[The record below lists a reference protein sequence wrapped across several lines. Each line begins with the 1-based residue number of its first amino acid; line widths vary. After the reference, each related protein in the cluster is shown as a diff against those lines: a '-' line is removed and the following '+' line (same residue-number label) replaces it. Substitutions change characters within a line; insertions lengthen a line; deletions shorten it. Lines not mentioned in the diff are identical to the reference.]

1 MMKSFLGSANGK
13 PLIEQFN
20 ISKHVLIDR
29 LIKTNEYS
37 ATMKYLFPINRYS
50 TLSTL
55 HTMTATKATLPSKD
69 LFTTTKYLLKRSY
82 DLHNAGNDKSY
93 EDPWM
98 KLSGGSAGSYDN
110 AQRGGGEFDPFRSM
124 ILKIIAQT
132 PFLILKALAE
142 AVDPNIQVT
151 KMIYNGIDE
160 ATKLVKEQVFD
171 GIKNDYE
178 EATKDLSFSE
188 KPSFEDWT
196 SQNGITIPD
205 ASIGVSAAIAPVIS
219 FLMLPSMVPYGVGF
233 PPPYMFGPG
242 TGPPMTQ
249 LAIPYLASGLISD
262 DILESTF
269 ANNASFPPDGNQT
282 QNPDCPSPFQD
293 ASVLLPPPEKDYD
306 EDSETEEINED

>member
-1 MMKSFLGSANGK
+1 
-13 PLIEQFN
+13 
-20 ISKHVLIDR
+20 
-29 LIKTNEYS
+29 
-37 ATMKYLFPINRYS
+37 
-50 TLSTL
+50 
-55 HTMTATKATLPSKD
+55 MTATKATLPSKD

-124 ILKIIAQT
+124 ILKLIAET
-132 PFLILKALAE
+132 PFLILKGVAE
-142 AVDPNIQVT
+142 AADPNIQIT
-151 KMIYNGIDE
+151 KKIY
-160 ATKLVKEQVFD
+160 D
-171 GIKNDYE
+171 GINIAAKLLKEESFKGIKSDYE

-205 ASIGVSAAIAPVIS
+205 VSVNLPSAIAPLIS
-219 FLMLPSMVPYGVGF
+219 LLMLPSMVPYGVGF

-242 TGPPMTQ
+242 IGPPMTP
-249 LAIPYLASGLISD
+249 LAIPYLATGLISD
-262 DILESTF
+262 DIL
-269 ANNASFPPDGNQT
+269 ANKNSSAFSPDGNQA